1 MNFKLVFHITGKVLM
16 LEACAMLLPLLVA
29 LLYGESP
36 LPFVYAVAITLGV
49 GFLLSQL
56 PHKKLF
62 FAREGFFTVGLIW
75 LLMGL
80 FGALP
85 FWFCG
90 SFDSFVDCL
99 FECYSGFTTTG
110 ATILTDIETLPR
122 GILFWRSF
130 THWLGGM
137 GVLVLTTALLPSMG
151 IRSHFL
157 IQAESP
163 GPVFSKLTPKQSQ
176 TSKVLYTIYCVLTLA
191 ETALLKLAGMP
202 LYDSF
207 IHAFSSA
214 GTGGFS
220 NRNLS
225 VGAYG
230 SPVIE
235 MIIAVFLLL
244 FSINFALFFLVVC
257 GRVKDALKS
266 DEMRFFVGLV
276 VLSTVAITVNIYPVY
291 LSAWESF
298 RYAFFQV
305 TSIISTTGFATAD
318 YTFWP
323 MFSQVIIL
331 LLMLC
336 GACAGSTGGGMKC
349 SRILLNLRC
358 LFREIRQIIH
368 PRSVS
373 VVKLDG
379 KVVEENTLRS
389 VPLFTGCY
397 FAVILLGTLVVSL
410 DNFSFATSFTAALTC
425 MSNVGPGLDMV
436 GPSGNFSAFS
446 QVSKL
451 VLSACMVIGRLEI
464 FPILVLFSR
473 GAWRKA

>member
-16 LEACAMLLPLLVA
+16 LEASAMLLPLLVA
-29 LLYGESP
+29 LIYGESP
-36 LPFVYAVAITLGV
+36 LPFVYAVAITLGI
-49 GFLLSQL
+49 GFLLSRL

-90 SFDSFVDCL
+90 GFDSFVDCL

-110 ATILTDIETLPR
+110 ATILTDIEALPR

-176 TSKVLYTIYCVLTLA
+176 TSKVLYTIYCVLTLV

-276 VLSTVAITVNIYPVY
+276 VLSTLVITINISPVY

-389 VPLFTGCY
+389 VTLFTGCY

-425 MSNVGPGLDMV
+425 VSNVGPGLDMV

>member
-16 LEACAMLLPLLVA
+16 LEASAMLLPLLVA
-29 LLYGESP
+29 LIYGESP
-36 LPFVYAVAITLGV
+36 LPFFYAVSITLGV
-49 GFLLSQL
+49 GLLLSRI
-56 PHKKLF
+56 PYKKRF
-62 FAREGFFTVGLIW
+62 FARDGFFSVGLIW

-90 SFDSFVDCL
+90 GFDSFVDCL

-110 ATILTDIETLPR
+110 ATILTNIEVLPR

-176 TSKVLYTIYCVLTLA
+176 TSKVLYIIYFVLS
-191 ETALLKLAGMP
+191 ALEVIALKLAGMP

-207 IHAFSSA
+207 IHTFSSA

-235 MIIAVFLLL
+235 MIIAVFVLL
-244 FSINFALFFLVVC
+244 FSVNFALYFLMLC
-257 GRVKDALKS
+257 GRARDALKS
-266 DEMRFFVGLV
+266 DEMRFFFGIV
-276 VLSTVAITVNIYPVY
+276 VLATVAVSLNIYPLY
-291 LSAWESF
+291 QSAWESF

-305 TSIISTTGFATAD
+305 ASIISTTGFATAD
-318 YTFWP
+318 YMLWP
-323 MFSQVIIL
+323 VFSQMVMV

-349 SRILLNLRC
+349 SRILLNFRC

-389 VPLFTGCY
+389 VTIFTGCY
-397 FAVILLGTLVVSL
+397 FLIILLSGLIVSL
-410 DNFSFATSFTAALTC
+410 DNFSFSTSFSAALTC
-425 MSNVGPGLDMV
+425 ISNVGPGLEAV
-436 GPSGNFSAFS
+436 GPAGNFAAFS
-446 QVSKL
+446 PVSKL
-451 VLSACMVIGRLEI
+451 VLSACMVTGRLEI
-464 FPILVLFSR
+464 FPVLVLFSR
-473 GAWRKA
+473 GAWRRA

>member
-16 LEACAMLLPLLVA
+16 LEAMAMLIPMCVT
-29 LLYGESP
+29 LLYNESP
-36 LPFVYAVAITLGV
+36 MPFVFAVLITLGA
-49 GFLLSQL
+49 GFLLSL
-56 PHKKLF
+56 IPYEKHF

-75 LLMGL
+75 LLLGL

-90 SFDSFVDCL
+90 GFPSFVDCL

-110 ATILTDIETLPR
+110 ATILTNIEALPN
-122 GILFWRSF
+122 GILFWRAF

-176 TSKVLYTIYCVLTLA
+176 TSKVLYIIYF
-191 ETALLKLAGMP
+191 ALSALEVIALKLAGMP

-207 IHAFSSA
+207 IHTFSSA

-235 MIIAVFLLL
+235 MIIAVFVLL
-244 FSINFALFFLVVC
+244 FSVNFAAYFLILC
-257 GRVKDALKS
+257 GRAKDAVKS
-266 DEMRFFVGLV
+266 DEMRFFFGV
-276 VLSTVAITVNIYPVY
+276 VALATLAVTINIYPVY
-291 LSAWESF
+291 QSAWESF

-305 TSIISTTGFATAD
+305 SSIVSTTGFATAD
-318 YTFWP
+318 YMLWP
-323 MFSQVIIL
+323 VFSQMVMV

-349 SRILLNLRC
+349 SRILLNFRC

-389 VPLFTGCY
+389 VTIFTGCY
-397 FAVILLGTLVVSL
+397 FIIILLGTLIVSM
-410 DNFSFATSFTAALTC
+410 DNFSFATSFSAALTC
-425 MSNVGPGLDMV
+425 ISNVGPGLDVV
-436 GPSGNFSAFS
+436 GPAGNFSAFS
-446 QVSKL
+446 GLSKI
-451 VLSACMVIGRLEI
+451 VLSACMVTGRLEI

-473 GAWRKA
+473 GAWRRA